1 MAHPILAD
9 QLTLFQPRGT
19 DYAHLI
25 TTGTPRFSD
34 LPTALLCMYSLG
46 PQELRSKI
54 RVWKTKT
61 KTYLN
66 LPVTHL
72 LFTLEFWIILIFL
85 TPLTWA
91 RGLGIFQLLCHR
103 HCVKL
108 RNHSFRWTN
117 NTPWNPMKSYISFR
131 WKWVL
136 FVYNFPLSSLDGSF
150 AR

>member
-1 MAHPILAD
+1 MDWQWRQQSYVCIPWDARACI
-9 QLTLFQPRGT
+9 QKCKCERQKQTLN
-19 DYAHLI
+19 
-25 TTGTPRFSD
+25 
-34 LPTALLCMYSLG
+34 
-46 PQELRSKI
+46 
-54 RVWKTKT
+54 
-61 KTYLN
+61 YLN
-66 LPVTHL
+66 LPVTYL
-72 LFTLEFWIILIFL
+72 LFILEFWIILIFL

-136 FVYNFPLSSLDGSF
+136 FVYNFPLLSLDGSF
-150 AR
+150 ARYVGLRLSRGVLEGSKYDASLQIVP